1 MILRQT
7 YALAL
12 MRFTHLRVGTY
23 SLHLSISPSLHL
35 SISHTRTEKDPAK
48 LAAAKARVATSK
60 KGGPW

>member
-1 MILRQT
+1 MSLQQT

-12 MRFTHLRVGTY
+12 MSFTYLGTY
-23 SLHLSISPSLHL
+23 SLHLSTSSSLNL

-60 KGGPW
+60 TGGPW